1 MIKGQIVALT
11 NLLRLIVNRQN
22 KAIPMKRLFLMVVA
36 MLSMTMAFAENE
48 SVANIENVEAYDLNV
63 NMNKLG
69 KALRLNSDQMDAV
82 KEINQMFANEM
93 RFAAEM
99 SREDRVAFMD
109 KALKKNVLYMD
120 YVLNKEQYRKYLLL
134 LNLTLRNR
142 GLID

>member
-1 MIKGQIVALT
+1 
-11 NLLRLIVNRQN
+11 
-22 KAIPMKRLFLMVVA
+22 MKRLFLMVVA